1 MEKSGENHNNP
12 NRVTMLKKRRN
23 RCVCKFCG
31 NQLRLKRIIFSNYEE
46 ARIEIFC
53 PNCNRIEFGV
63 EPEIY
68 ASAKYF
74 VEQTEFN
81 YYQDLD
87 ENERT
92 KQMNIAKICE
102 ILDWGSLNL
111 GIMNKEGFTVPLN
124 MNENFLGKC
133 IVLTDA
139 DLNYE
144 EETEEEKEWENDMG
158 LFGR

>member
-1 MEKSGENHNNP
+1 MEHNEHNKES
-12 NRVTMLKKRRN
+12 RVSMLKRRRN

-31 NQLRLKRIIFSNYEE
+31 SRLRLKRIIFSNYED

-53 PNCNRIEFGV
+53 PTCNRIEFGV

-68 ASAKYF
+68 ACAKFF
-74 VEQTEFN
+74 VEQTNFN
-81 YYQDLD
+81 YFLDLD

-102 ILDWGSLNL
+102 ILDWGGLQL
-111 GIMNKEGFTVPLN
+111 GIMNKEGFVVELN
-124 MNENFLGKC
+124 LNENFLGKC

-139 DLNYE
+139 DLVE
-144 EETEEEKEWENDMG
+144 DETEEEKQWESG
-158 LFGR
+158 ELFKQ